1 MKLEIL
7 DLKKQLQSLN
17 EVLVQKWETI
27 HLMMK
32 HLCNWDVKSHHKG
45 TDDVYEVPMSTFWLP
60 INLEENIE
68 TDYSKER
75 FKKDF
80 IDDVVNGK
88 VKQEI

>member
-1 MKLEIL
+1 
-7 DLKKQLQSLN
+7 
-17 EVLVQKWETI
+17 
-27 HLMMK
+27 MMK